1 MYVVIGQTFLVPQGL
16 LSFRFITDA
25 LIARSYIFLTYVLDR
40 SFIFGAGRQAPS
52 LSGCLYVLRRS
63 LLCKRLFRQHHGP
76 YTHSV
81 VITVCASSRIFD
93 VKDSID
99 RSEGLPDAGYFGTNS
114 DKTSTP
120 LRAIWLCTIVCILP
134 GLLDLASPIAA
145 NAIFSLTAMAL
156 DMSYIIPI
164 FCRRVFH
171 NHQDV
176 MFKPGPFFMGN
187 GFLGLAC
194 NTISVSW
201 TLFVCVIFS
210 LPNILPVTG
219 DNMNYASVR

>member
-1 MYVVIGQTFLVPQGL
+1 MQTALQAASRTIYAFSRDHGMYYFI
-16 LSFRFITDA
+16 SNFR
-25 LIARSYIFLTYVLDR
+25 S
-40 SFIFGAGRQAPS
+40 Q
-52 LSGCLYVLRRS
+52 
-63 LLCKRLFRQHHGP
+63 RLNGP
-76 YTHSV
+76 LP
-81 VITVCASSRIFD
+81 
-93 VKDSID
+93 
-99 RSEGLPDAGYFGTNS
+99 GLPDAGYFGTNS

-120 LRAIWLCTIVCILP
+120 LRAIWLCTTVCILP

-194 NTISVSW
+194 NTISISW

-210 LPNILPVTG
+210 LPNIFPVTAG
-219 DNMNYASVR
+219 NMNYASVR